1 MAAARATAGRMV
13 LPGARAV
20 VSRHVAFLLFAML
33 GQACASLPAPKQ
45 PFTDP
50 ARALSFQSLER
61 QRVRSIRAEARIDQR
76 GREGRIKGTVLMF
89 AERPGRVRFDAMTQF
104 GPAAVL
110 TSDGQ
115 TFAYSDLRSK
125 RYLTGATCPKNIA
138 RFLNVP
144 LTIEQTTRLLLGGT
158 PLIEHAQS
166 TIAWHE
172 DGFYRVVL
180 RGGGQRQEVDLGIRE
195 GDVQLPPERQELQ
208 LLRSEI
214 YDAQGRT
221 DWRATYGDYRRLPME
236 SYRVPMPFE
245 VRVEQPRAGTD
256 TLIRFKEIALNAA
269 IPPEAFGQVPLP
281 GMQEEVAS
289 CD

>member
-1 MAAARATAGRMV
+1 MIAARARGSLPTTRAAAMRCAVLALAG
-13 LPGARAV
+13 LA
-20 VSRHVAFLLFAML
+20 
-33 GQACASLPAPKQ
+33 QACASFPAPAQ

-50 ARALSFQSLER
+50 ARALSLQGMARE
-61 QRVRSIRAEARIDQR
+61 RVRSIRAEARIDQR

-158 PLIEHAQS
+158 PLIEHSQAN
-166 TIAWHE
+166 IDWHD

-180 RGGGQRQEVDLGIRE
+180 RGAGQRQEIDLGIRE
-195 GDVQLPPERQELQ
+195 RDAEAPPERQELR

-214 YDAQGRT
+214 YDASGET
-221 DWRATYGDYRRLPME
+221 DWRATYGDYRRLPLD

-256 TLIRFKEIALNAA
+256 TLIRFKEIALNVQ
-269 IPPEAFGQVPLP
+269 IPAEAFTQVPLP
-281 GMQEEVAS
+281 GMEQEEAS
-289 CD
+289 CE

>member
-1 MAAARATAGRMV
+1 MGA
-13 LPGARAV
+13 GARASCTFAILARAAIARRVALLSSV
-20 VSRHVAFLLFAML
+20 VLA
-33 GQACASLPAPKQ
+33 QACASFPAPKQ

-50 ARALSFQSLER
+50 GRALSFQSLER
-61 QRVRSIRAEARIDQR
+61 ERVRSIRAEARIDQR

-144 LTIEQTTRLLLGGT
+144 LTIEQTTRMLLGGT
-158 PLIEHAQS
+158 PLIAHEQS
-166 TIAWHE
+166 RIDWND

-180 RGGGQRQEVDLGIRE
+180 RGGGQRQEIDLGIRE
-195 GDVQLPPERQELQ
+195 GDAELPPERQELQ

-214 YDAQGRT
+214 YDAKGRT
-221 DWRATYGDYRRLPME
+221 DWRATYGDYRRLPMD

-256 TLIRFKEIALNAA
+256 TLIRFKEIALNAQ
-269 IPPEAFGQVPLP
+269 IPPEAFVQVPLP